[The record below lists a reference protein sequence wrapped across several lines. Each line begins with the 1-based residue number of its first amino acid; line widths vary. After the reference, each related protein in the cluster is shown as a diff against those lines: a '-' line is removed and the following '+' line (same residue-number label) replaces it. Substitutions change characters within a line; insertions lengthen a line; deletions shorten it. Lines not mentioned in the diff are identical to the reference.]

1 MRLSNFTTEDIRS
14 AKELEFNLYHGTSSV
29 FLDSIMREGFG
40 YRDNDIFNEEIL
52 KRLWEN
58 LKDTNLKYVRAHSY
72 IIPDMIEQCGRLKY
86 KGVYLTPSKAQAIR
100 YAKNNPYGEYL
111 STIYNCYNTLSKMDE
126 KKANLIIPT
135 EHPLKKIFNTRPKPI
150 LITLENANISKLE
163 GEDKLNINTLLKDI
177 YKTYWDTVDWA
188 DDEAIDVLME
198 QKDIVL
204 KEVLESDLIQV
215 EYLNA

>member
-1 MRLSNFTTEDIRS
+1 
-14 AKELEFNLYHGTSSV
+14 
-29 FLDSIMREGFG
+29 
-40 YRDNDIFNEEIL
+40 
-52 KRLWEN
+52 
-58 LKDTNLKYVRAHSY
+58 
-72 IIPDMIEQCGRLKY
+72 
-86 KGVYLTPSKAQAIR
+86 
-100 YAKNNPYGEYL
+100 
-111 STIYNCYNTLSKMDE
+111 MDE

-163 GEDKLNINTLLKDI
+163 GEDKLNITTLLTDI